1 MGDGVGLVCLVL
13 SSGSVFTGCLPKPT
27 GGTQSIGAPSS
38 RGVARIFYMGGP
50 IFDNDEYHYCMDS
63 LYF

>member
-1 MGDGVGLVCLVL
+1 MVYVVDKDNG
-13 SSGSVFTGCLPKPT
+13 SGNNNSN
-27 GGTQSIGAPSS
+27 GAVV

-50 IFDNDEYHYCMDS
+50 IFDDDDYHYYMDS